1 MGWRWKNK
9 KDLREVVEVER
20 HLRKRNME
28 NLDSRKKNLIS
39 VSAYCRPITIIIILV
54 LSCPVVVAVII
65 IISDLIS
72 ILSSDHY
79 HHHPRPVLSCRCRCH
94 HHHFRSDPI
103 RSDRWNRNDSTRLD
117 SCQTHTCRH
126 TINIYR
132 YRYPRNTYILDD

>member
-54 LSCPVVVAVII
+54 
-65 IISDLIS
+65 
-72 ILSSDHY
+72 
-79 HHHPRPVLSCRCRCH
+79 RPVLSLSLSSPS
-94 HHHFRSDPI
+94 FPIRSDPI
-103 RSDRWNRNDSTRLD
+103 GGIEMTRID

-126 TINIYR
+126 TINIYIDILEIHI
-132 YRYPRNTYILDD
+132 YFMTDDIIKKHTKIKTSNTFSHLKK